1 MFKRPYRKR
10 IYRKKVCIL
19 FVQIVN
25 RNLGDQVIADNT
37 EYLVRQALP
46 RLARQ
51 HYVLQHYDIQS
62 EDYEL
67 ARQADL
73 MLFDGGGIIKYRQEE
88 FYRHVP
94 ELLALAQECGI
105 PVYFNSV
112 GVEGYDAGDARCIRL
127 AQALRYDCVKGISVR
142 DDLETLRRDYLK
154 DSAAG
159 TMAVDPAVFTPQA
172 YGIQKDAQSQVIGLG
187 IVRYRIFE
195 DYGIP
200 QVTREFQLELWQ
212 GIAKELERRGYA
224 WQLFVNGLRSDYDFA
239 LEVLRYMGRE
249 GEADTLLA
257 PRPVQSSEL
266 VQTIAGYQGVI
277 ACRMHANI
285 IAYALGIVSVG
296 LVWNDKMV
304 FWGERIG
311 CPERF
316 LTSGQFTPDQ
326 IVQCLTDSLA
336 QGVQPC
342 PAALKNSVQKPLKK
356 FIRRYGRAAWKK
368 NRAQHLKKP
377 AGWSGRLVAAALG
390 GISMRYTNMNTPQ
403 GLAGALEGGFQ
414 IFEADLRL
422 TVQDTALAQDMPMQ
436 QKLVCVNGWSK
447 GTLEK
452 LGADPQRYQKGMDY
466 ETFMKCRMYGSY
478 ETMDAAQLFAR
489 MRGMEGD
496 WKLILDIGKPN
507 KEALAQIIGQLQ
519 ALCEAGADWKEHL
532 LLRLQSKYDVETVQE
547 AGLLVQVMY
556 YVPPKQVRQ
565 EKNITLDAI
574 GKFCKKRGIAWV
586 SMPKEALD
594 EEVMAYL
601 KKQKLKSC
609 LFTYNRY
616 TDVLRALELG
626 VDWVA
631 TSYLSVKE
639 LESWYEAGYT
649 IVIR

>member
-19 FVQIVN
+19 FVQIIN
-25 RNLGDQVIADNT
+25 RNLGDQVIADNA

-46 RLARQ
+46 RLSGR

-62 EDYEL
+62 EDFEL

-73 MLFDGGGIIKYRQEE
+73 IFFDGGGIIKYRQEE
-88 FYRHVP
+88 FHRYVP
-94 ELLALAQECGI
+94 DLLEVAQECGI
-105 PVYFNSV
+105 PVYLNSV
-112 GVEGYDAGDARCIRL
+112 GVEGYDGGDARCVRL
-127 AQALRYDCVKGISVR
+127 AQALNYDCVKGISVR
-142 DDLETLRRDYLK
+142 DDIETLRRDYRK
-154 DSAAG
+154 PAAC
-159 TMAVDPAVFTPQA
+159 AIPISLVVDPAVFTPQA
-172 YGIQKDAQSQVIGLG
+172 YGIQKDAQSGVIGLG

-200 QVTREFQLELWQ
+200 QVTREFQLDLWQ
-212 GIAKELERRGYA
+212 GIAKGLEERGYA

-239 LEVLRYMGRE
+239 LEILRHMGRE
-249 GEADTLLA
+249 DETDTLLA
-257 PRPVQSSEL
+257 PRPLQGREL
-266 VQTIAGYQGVI
+266 VRTIASYQGVI

-285 IAYALGIVSVG
+285 IAYALGIASVG

-311 CPERF
+311 YPERF
-316 LTSGQFTPDQ
+316 LKSTQFEPEQ
-326 IVQCLTDSLA
+326 IIQCLTASLA
-336 QGVQPC
+336 QGVRPC
-342 PAALKNSVQKPLKK
+342 PASLRHSVQKPLLA
-356 FIRRYGRAAWKK
+356 FIRQYGRAAWKK
-368 NRAQHLKKP
+368 NRRQHLKKP

-403 GLAGALEGGFQ
+403 GLLRALEGGFM

-422 TVQDTALAQDMPMQ
+422 TNEEQPGREPT
-436 QKLVCVNGWSK
+436 LVCVNGWSR
-447 GTLEK
+447 GMLEK
-452 LGADPQRYQKGMDY
+452 LGAGPQEYPKGMDY
-466 ETFMKCRMYGSY
+466 DTFMKCRMYGSY
-478 ETMDAAQLFAR
+478 ETMDAAQLFAQ
-489 MRGMEGD
+489 MRGLEGG
-496 WKLILDIGKPN
+496 WRLVLDIGKPN
-507 KEALAQIIGQLQ
+507 KEALERMIGQLRV
-519 ALCEAGADWKEHL
+519 LCEEGTDWKEHL
-532 LLRLQSKYDVETVQE
+532 LLRLQSKYDVQAVQE
-547 AGLLVQVMY
+547 AGLPVQAMY
-556 YVPPKQVRQ
+556 YVPPKQVRE
-565 EKNITLDAI
+565 EKHIALDAI
-574 GKFCKKRGIAWV
+574 GKLCKKYGISWV

-609 LFTYNRY
+609 LFTCNRY
-616 TDVLRALELG
+616 TDVLRALDMG